1 MRIPFRCAVCWR
13 LALAAASLVM
23 ALSAWGQDPAP
34 PFDPPPGEA
43 AVPPSDAV
51 PAGEPSAEA
60 VPDEPAAPPEDPA
73 ARAFMMKCIGCHT
86 IGGGPLSGPDLKASA
101 GYPRQTVWDAIK
113 RMEKNV
119 GPLTDDDIDMLTD
132 FLHAPDAADRVQAYR
147 DRVEMM
153 EAASLE
159 PPDAAKGRD
168 LFFGRAVLQNR
179 GQSCAACHQA
189 GARGGNLAASLE
201 DAYTRLGEASILATT
216 ENPGF
221 PVMRAIYAD
230 RPVTRQEAL
239 HITKYL
245 EEVAQSPAD
254 GLRVPL
260 HLAGLFG
267 AAVLTVLL
275 GRPRG
280 ARAAGTRA
288 RLVAAAKQRGGRR
301 GRTGGT
307 HS

>member
-1 MRIPFRCAVCWR
+1 MRSPFRRTVCWR
-13 LALAAASLVM
+13 LALSAACLAM

-34 PFDPPPGEA
+34 AFDPPPEEA
-43 AVPPSDAV
+43 AVSA
-51 PAGEPSAEA
+51 AEAPSAEVA
-60 VPDEPAAPPEDPA
+60 GADAAPDDVAAPPEDPA
-73 ARAFMMKCIGCHT
+73 ARTFMMKCIGCHT

-119 GPLTDDDIDMLTD
+119 GPLTDGEIDMLSD

-147 DRVEMM
+147 ERIELM

-159 PPDAAKGRD
+159 PPDAATGRD
-168 LFFGRAVLQNR
+168 LFFGRATLQNR

-189 GARGGNLAASLE
+189 GGRGGSLAAPLE
-201 DAYTRLGEASILATT
+201 DAHTRLGEASILATT

-245 EEVAQSPAD
+245 EDVAQSPAD
-254 GLRVPL
+254 ALRIPL
-260 HLAGLFG
+260 HLAGLCG
-267 AAVLTVLL
+267 AAVLMVLL

-280 ARAAGTRA
+280 ARAAGTRS

-301 GRTGGT
+301 GHTGGT